1 MKILLIEDA
10 EEIAFFTRKGLEAEL
25 FTVDTA
31 EDGEKGEYMARTND
45 YDALVVDYN
54 LPGKNGV
61 EVCKNLRKIGKK
73 CPILMLTAEKD
84 VERKLEAFSS
94 GANDYLTKP
103 FAIEELIARVRA
115 LLRPNVE
122 NASDTEFIY
131 KDISLDLK
139 NHIVTRA
146 QKPLNLRKKELALLE
161 YFMRRPGTI
170 LTRSMLLEHVWDTNA
185 DPFTNTVEVH
195 VQSLR
200 RKLNFDSLEPL
211 IETVRGIGY
220 RL

>member
-122 NASDTEFIY
+122 NASYTEFIY